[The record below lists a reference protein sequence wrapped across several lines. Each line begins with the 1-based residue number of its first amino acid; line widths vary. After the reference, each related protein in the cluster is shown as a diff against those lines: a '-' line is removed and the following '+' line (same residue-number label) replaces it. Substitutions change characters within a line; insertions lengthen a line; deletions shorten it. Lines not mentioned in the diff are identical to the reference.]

1 MECSAIQLWLFNLG
15 QSKKGFSTK
24 SLELSEGR
32 SGNMDHLNEDFNL
45 EVYFDYIRLH
55 RSFIFS

>member
-1 MECSAIQLWLFNLG
+1 MARGGMLKSAAQLGLFNVEPCR
-15 QSKKGFSTK
+15 KGFSTK

-45 EVYFDYIRLH
+45 EVF
-55 RSFIFS
+55 